1 MARPRTASTRTS
13 SRARRPMSSA
23 SATGTQVLVWEDD
36 PGPPSAANQPVQ
48 RPLPVLDRAPLRLAI
63 RGRKPAGRQ
72 YQPGTSGFR
81 YWTAA
86 EALRRGADMWGAIL
100 PRGTTWERSVGRQ
113 LRVGLDQG
121 EDFNAFYDR
130 AGLQFFHGR
139 VDDRASRL
147 SRLAEQLGW
156 GIRQFRPDLVDRD
169 ALRNAVNSFF
179 YRDPSTLPP
188 SAPASLLSS
197 EPHSFSR
204 VFTGAFLQA
213 LAGMFTLQRTQ
224 NQQGLLGAATDAAR
238 LLVEGARNAP
248 VVPSYFSQVA
258 AHMVAADVAA
268 FRGRYSDALKS
279 AFVAHGIL
287 SLEAAVALASEPG
300 ASRRGIV
307 AAAAAAPPP
316 TAPLPRMG
324 LAGGN
329 YGLESD
335 LFVHAPSQTKT
346 FAVASAAPDLRSVE
360 PPSDDHAAASF
371 VEDLF
376 RRGRIDLQ
384 THGVEGSAILN
395 PLGRKTHQI
404 ARENQRLVLGR
415 LIFDCGFC
423 EASASYHPSSSW
435 PNESAD

>member
-1 MARPRTASTRTS
+1 
-13 SRARRPMSSA
+13 
-23 SATGTQVLVWEDD
+23 
-36 PGPPSAANQPVQ
+36 
-48 RPLPVLDRAPLRLAI
+48 
-63 RGRKPAGRQ
+63 
-72 YQPGTSGFR
+72 
-81 YWTAA
+81 
-86 EALRRGADMWGAIL
+86 MWGAIL

-139 VDDRASRL
+139 VDGTTVYSGESPDVVCHELGHAVLDAIRPQLWDAASIEAAAFHESFGDMSALLSALQLDSIRTTVLVSTGGRVYRASRL